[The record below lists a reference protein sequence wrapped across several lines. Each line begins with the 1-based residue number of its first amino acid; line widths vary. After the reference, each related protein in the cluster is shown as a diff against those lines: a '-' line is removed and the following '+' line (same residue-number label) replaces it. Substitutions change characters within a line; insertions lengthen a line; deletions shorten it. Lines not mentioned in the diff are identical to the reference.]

1 LGEPVPL
8 DPRITLQKLVVFE
21 HVVEL
26 ESVTRAAERLYVAQ
40 PVVTAHIRSLEER
53 LGAKLFY
60 REGRRMLLTE
70 AGRAV
75 HAWASEV
82 LRRTRE
88 LDRHLESV
96 SDGRQGT
103 IVLGSSM
110 GVGGYLLPPVLS
122 AFKVERPGVDI
133 RLNILDTEHAIA
145 DTLSGENDF
154 AVVVSEAS
162 PATESLE
169 AELLGVEELVFV
181 CAPEFEAADAT
192 LTIEQLAGL
201 PFVEAPTGLIRRSFV
216 ENQLNRVGIH
226 DRKIVIEMG
235 HPEAMKQ
242 ATRAGLGV
250 AVLSYTSVARE
261 LERGELRRIHV
272 DGVEELGFPAYLVH
286 RKDKLLTVVHLD
298 LIARIRAFFAGRR
311 AGGGR
316 GAVRG
321 PRAPSDVSMGERG
334 FEPL

>member
-1 LGEPVPL
+1 MSL
-8 DPRITLQKLVVFE
+8 DSRITLHKLEVFE

-26 ESVTRAAERLYVAQ
+26 GSVTRAAERLFVAQ

-53 LGAKLFY
+53 VGAKLFY

-75 HAWASEV
+75 HLWASDV

-110 GVGGYLLPPVLS
+110 AVGGYLLPPVLS
-122 AFKVERPGVDI
+122 AFRVERPLVDI
-133 RLNILDTEHAIA
+133 RLNILDTEHAII

-154 AVVVSEAS
+154 AVVVSETS
-162 PATESLE
+162 PATDSLA

-181 CAPEFEAADAT
+181 CAPDFEHAGAT
-192 LTIEQLAGL
+192 LPTERMAEL
-201 PFVEAPTGLIRRSFV
+201 PFVEAPRGLIRRSFV

-226 DRKIVIEMG
+226 DRKIAIEMG

-250 AVLSYTSVARE
+250 AVLSFTSVARE
-261 LERGELRRIHV
+261 LERGELARIAVEGV
-272 DGVEELGFPAYLVH
+272 DELGFPAYLVH
-286 RKDKLLTVVHLD
+286 RKDKLLTAVHLD
-298 LIARIRAFFAGRR
+298 LIDRIRDFFA
-311 AGGGR
+311 AN
-316 GAVRG
+316 
-321 PRAPSDVSMGERG
+321 SSHERVG
-334 FEPL
+334 LAS